1 MTETAGREFGAH
13 LRAWRVRRRT
23 SQLDLA
29 LAADVSA
36 RHVSFLK
43 TGRACPS
50 RAMVLRLA
58 AELDVPHEA
67 RNQWLDAAGLAP
79 AYRRRA
85 ADEGEMRAAFE
96 AVGWMVDRHDP
107 YPGFALDRHWRI
119 ARANR
124 AAGRLLG
131 GFGIGEGDSL
141 LDALLTS
148 GALQAAIANLDEVAA
163 HTRARLAAQVR
174 HYGDDPVLRAAL
186 KALDAFAWAS
196 GADLHA
202 QPEPTD
208 AFVPVRYRAG
218 ATKLSFF
225 SALAQFH
232 TAQDVGLAELA
243 VELMFPADE
252 TTRAALVGV
261 EEG

>member
-1 MTETAGREFGAH
+1 MAEMAGRGFGAH
-13 LRAWRVRRRT
+13 LRAWRARRRT

-36 RHVSFLK
+36 RHVSFLE
-43 TGRACPS
+43 TGRARPS

-58 AELDVPHEA
+58 AELHVPHEA
-67 RNQWLDAAGLAP
+67 RNQWLDASGLAA
-79 AYRRRA
+79 AYRRRTP
-85 ADEGEMRAAFE
+85 DEGEMRAAHE

-119 ARANR
+119 VRANR
-124 AAGRLLG
+124 AALRLLG

-148 GALQAAIANLDEVAA
+148 GALQAAIANLEEVAA
-163 HTRARLAAQVR
+163 HTRARLAAQAR
-174 HYGDDPVLRAAL
+174 HYGNDPVLEAAL
-186 KALDAFAWAS
+186 AALDAFAQSS
-196 GADLHA
+196 GADPRA
-202 QPEPTD
+202 EPEPTG

-218 ATKLSFF
+218 GAELSFF

-252 TTRAALVGV
+252 TTRLALVGT

>member
-1 MTETAGREFGAH
+1 MQGREFGAH
-13 LRAWRVRRRT
+13 LRAWRARRRT

-36 RHVSFLK
+36 RHVSFLE
-43 TGRACPS
+43 TGRARPS

-67 RNQWLDAAGLAP
+67 RNRWLDAAGLAP
-79 AYRRRA
+79 AYQRRA
-85 ADEGEMRAAFE
+85 ADAEEMRAAHA
-96 AVGWMVDRHDP
+96 AVAWMVDRHDP

-124 AAGRLLG
+124 AALRLLG
-131 GFGIGEGDSL
+131 GFGIEEGDSL
-141 LDALLTS
+141 LDALLNLP
-148 GALQAAIANLDEVAA
+148 ALQAAIANLDEVAA
-163 HTRARLAAQVR
+163 HTRARLAAQAR
-174 HYGDDPVLRAAL
+174 HYGDDLVLQAAL
-186 KALDAFAWAS
+186 EALDSFARAP
-196 GADLHA
+196 GAELHA
-202 QPEPTD
+202 EPEPTG

-218 ATKLSFF
+218 GTELSFF

-252 TTRAALVGV
+252 ATRLALVAA

>member
-1 MTETAGREFGAH
+1 MAGAEGGGFGAH
-13 LRAWRVRRRT
+13 LRTWRGRRRT

-29 LAADVSA
+29 LAAGVSA
-36 RHVSFLK
+36 RHVSFLE
-43 TGRACPS
+43 TGRARPS
-50 RAMVLRLA
+50 RPMVLRLA

-79 AYRRRA
+79 AYLCRA
-85 ADEGEMRAAFE
+85 ADAEEMRAAHA
-96 AVGWMVDRHDP
+96 AVGWMVDRHNP

-119 ARANR
+119 VRANR
-124 AAGRLLG
+124 AALQLLG

-148 GALQAAIANLDEVAA
+148 EALQAAVVNLGEVAA

-174 HYGDDPVLRAAL
+174 HYGDDPILLGAL
-186 KALDAFAWAS
+186 EALDSFAQSS
-196 GADLHA
+196 GADPRA
-202 QPEPTD
+202 KPEPTG
-208 AFVPVRYRAG
+208 AFVPVRYRVG
-218 ATKLSFF
+218 GIELSFF

-232 TAQDVGLAELA
+232 TAQDVGFAELA

-252 TTRAALVGV
+252 TTRLALAGA
-261 EEG
+261 EDG